1 MKNLQFILGLQN
13 STRSRLWLVYLA
25 AVSLIVLL
33 IVSLAAFS
41 IDQEKRR
48 YRERASIATQNIA
61 GLLDRHM
68 SDVFEKIDI
77 SLQAGAFFYTN
88 QAASGR
94 LDPKKINAYLANQ
107 TLLLPE
113 LDSLRIMD
121 KEGFVRFGIK
131 ENRTDLVNL
140 SDREY
145 FIQARDSSDQKVVIA
160 GPIFAK
166 IAQKWVIVF
175 ARRINA
181 PDGSFAGVIYANLPT
196 VSFQTVFSSVA
207 LGKYGAAT
215 VRTTDL
221 ALVHRV
227 PDTKNAVGSKGVS
240 KQLAQAVE
248 LKPEGGTYL
257 APTALDGI
265 ERTNAYRRLKNYPFY
280 VLVGLATDD
289 YLGGW
294 VESTVIV
301 SGLAGLAILIT
312 LLAAILI
319 FRAHRRLREDL
330 AERTRISNELALSL
344 TQRSELNAQL
354 EVRMRQAEA
363 ANVAKNAFLANMSH
377 EMMTPLHQIA
387 GVAGLVK
394 RGPLTERQSDWMR
407 KLETASLRMAE
418 IVETVLELTKM
429 EADQLTLEETPVHLR
444 AWLETFCLPYEQK
457 AAEKS
462 VTLLTDFSAL
472 PDLTLMADVKQIRVA
487 LRNYINNAVKFTER
501 GEITVRVGLLEQDDF
516 TATLKF
522 EVQDT
527 GVGIEPEAL
536 ARLFSIFEQAD
547 NSSTRPHDGLGL
559 GLAIVRKL
567 AQLMGGQA
575 GCDSRVG
582 QGSCFWFTVRLK
594 KAV

>member
-1 MKNLQFILGLQN
+1 MENSQFVSGFKKP
-13 STRSRLWLVYLA
+13 TRSRLWLVYS
-25 AVSLIVLL
+25 AVVLLIISL

-41 IDQEKRR
+41 IDQEKQR

-68 SDVFEKIDI
+68 SDVFEKIDL
-77 SLQAGAFFYTN
+77 SLQAGSFFYAN

-94 LDPKKINAYLANQ
+94 LDAKKINAFLANQ
-107 TLLLPE
+107 ISLLPE
-113 LDSLRIMD
+113 LDSLRILD
-121 KEGFVRFGIK
+121 KEGFVRFGVK
-131 ENRTDLVNL
+131 ENTTELVNL

-145 FIQARDSSDQKVVIA
+145 FIQARDSSDQKLVIA

-166 IAQKWVIVF
+166 IAQKWVMVF
-175 ARRINA
+175 ARRLNA

-196 VSFQTVFSSVA
+196 VSFQSVFSSVE
-207 LGKYGAAT
+207 LGKFGAAT

-248 LKPEGGTYL
+248 LKPEGGTYV

-265 ERTNAYRRLKNYPFY
+265 ERSNAYRRLKNYPFY

-294 VESTVIV
+294 RESTMIV

-312 LLAAILI
+312 LLAATLI
-319 FRAHRRLREDL
+319 FKAHQRLREDL
-330 AERTRISNELALSL
+330 AERTRISNELAQSL
-344 TQRSELNAQL
+344 TERSQLNTEL
-354 EVRMRQAEA
+354 EVRMKQAEA

-377 EMMTPLHQIA
+377 EMRTPLHQIA

-394 RGPLTERQSDWMR
+394 RGPLTDRQNDWMS
-407 KLETASLRMAE
+407 KLESASLHMTE

-444 AWLETFCLPYEQK
+444 TWVETFCLPYEQK
-457 AAEKS
+457 AAKKS

-472 PDLTLMADVKQIRVA
+472 PDLSLMADLKQIQVA
-487 LRNYINNAVKFTER
+487 LGNYANNAVKFTEK
-501 GEITVRVGLLEQDDF
+501 GEITIRVGLLAHDDSA
-516 TATLKF
+516 ATLKF

-536 ARLFSIFEQAD
+536 TRLFSIFEQAD

-575 GCDSRVG
+575 GCESRLG
-582 QGSCFWFTVRLK
+582 QGSRFWFTVRLK